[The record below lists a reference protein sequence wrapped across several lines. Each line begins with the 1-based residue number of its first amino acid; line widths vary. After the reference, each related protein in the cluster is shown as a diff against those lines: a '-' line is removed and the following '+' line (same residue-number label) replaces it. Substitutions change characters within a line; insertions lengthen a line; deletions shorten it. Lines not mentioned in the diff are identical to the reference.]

1 MQLAGLEICEAEQN
15 SPEWFEFRRGIP
27 SASKFQCLL
36 ANSADRKGRRT
47 YMYDLAGEILSGEC
61 AESYTNPFMERGKAT
76 ESEARDWYAFATD
89 ADLIR
94 VGAVR
99 SPFLG
104 AVCSPDSLIG
114 NDGGLEIKTRMA
126 RLQIELLEADQLP
139 NEHKAQ
145 VQGAMWI
152 LGRPWWDFVSYSR
165 NIKPFKVRVHRD
177 DAYIATLAVAVR
189 EFNEELKALVER
201 ERNR

>member
-1 MQLAGLEICEAEQN
+1 MQLAGLEVCEAEQN
-15 SPEWFEFRRGIP
+15 SAAWFEFRRGLP
-27 SASKFQCLL
+27 STSKFQCLL
-36 ANSADRKGRRT
+36 ANSADRKGRKT
-47 YMYDLAGEILSGEC
+47 YMYDLAGEIISGEC
-61 AESYTNPFMERGKAT
+61 VESYSNQFMERGKAM
-76 ESEARDWYAFATD
+76 EAEARDWYAFATD
-89 ADLIR
+89 AELIR

-126 RLQIELLEADQLP
+126 RLQLELLESGELP

-152 LGRPWWDFVSYSR
+152 TGRSWWDFCSYAPKIR
-165 NIKPFKVRVHRD
+165 PFKIRVSRD
-177 DAYIATLAVAVR
+177 ERYIATLAVAVK
-189 EFNEELKALVER
+189 EFNAELKALVEKFR
-201 ERNR
+201 

>member
-1 MQLAGLEICEAEQN
+1 MQLAGLEVCEAEQN
-15 SPEWFEFRRGIP
+15 SPAWFEFRRGLP

-47 YMYDLAGEILSGEC
+47 YMYDLAGEIISGEC
-61 AESYTNPFMERGKAT
+61 VESYSNPFMERGKAM
-76 ESEARDWYAFATD
+76 EAEARDWYAFATD
-89 ADLIR
+89 AELIR
-94 VGAVR
+94 VGAIR
-99 SPFLG
+99 SPHLG

-126 RLQIELLEADQLP
+126 RLQLELLESGELP

-145 VQGAMWI
+145 IQGAMWI
-152 LGRPWWDFVSYSR
+152 TGRSFWDFVSYSPKIR
-165 NIKPFKVRVHRD
+165 PFKLRVYRD
-177 DAYIATLAVAVR
+177 ERYIAGLAIAVR

-201 ERNR
+201 FK

>member
-15 SPEWFEFRRGIP
+15 SAAWFEFRRGLP

-47 YMYDLAGEILSGEC
+47 YMYDLAGEIISGEC
-61 AESYTNPFMERGKAT
+61 AESYSNPFMERGKAM
-76 ESEARDWYAFATD
+76 EAEAMDWYAFATD
-89 ADLIR
+89 AELIR
-94 VGAVR
+94 VGAIR

-104 AVCSPDSLIG
+104 AVCSPDSLVG
-114 NDGGLEIKTRMA
+114 DDGGLEIKTRMA
-126 RLQIELLEADQLP
+126 RLQLELLESGELP

-152 LGRPWWDFVSYSR
+152 TGRSFWDFVSYSPKIR
-165 NIKPFKVRVHRD
+165 PFKLRVHRD
-177 DAYIATLAVAVR
+177 ERYIATLAVAVR

-201 ERNR
+201 FK

>member
-15 SPEWFEFRRGIP
+15 STEWFEFRRGVP

-36 ANSADRKGRRT
+36 ANSAERKGRKT
-47 YMYDLAGEILSGEC
+47 YLYDLAGEVLSGEC
-61 AESYTNPFMERGKAT
+61 MESFSNSYTDRGHVQ
-76 ESEARDWYAFATD
+76 EGEARDWYAFATD
-89 ADLIR
+89 AELIR

-99 SPFLG
+99 SAFLG

-126 RLQIELLEADQLP
+126 RLQLELLESGELP

-152 LGRPWWDFVSYSR
+152 LGRPWWDFVSYSPKIR
-165 NIKPFKVRVHRD
+165 PFKVRVHRD
-177 DAYIATLAVAVR
+177 EKYIASLAIAVR

-201 ERNR
+201 FK

>member
-15 SPEWFEFRRGIP
+15 SPAWFEFRRGLP

-36 ANSADRKGRRT
+36 ANSAEKKGRRT
-47 YMYDLAGEILSGEC
+47 YLYDLAGEILSGEC
-61 AESYTNPFMERGKAT
+61 MESFGNSYTDRGHVQ
-76 ESEARDWYAFATD
+76 EGEARDWYAFATD
-89 ADLIR
+89 AELIR

-99 SPFLG
+99 SAFLG

-114 NDGGLEIKTRMA
+114 DDGGLEIKTRMA
-126 RLQIELLEADQLP
+126 RLQLELLESGELP
-139 NEHKAQ
+139 NEHRAQ

-152 LGRPWWDFVSYSR
+152 LCRPWWDFVSYCPKIR
-165 NIKPFKVRVHRD
+165 PFKVRVHRD
-177 DAYIATLAVAVR
+177 EKYIASLAIAVR

-201 ERNR
+201 NR

>member
-27 SASKFQCLL
+27 SASKFQCLM

-61 AESYTNPFMERGKAT
+61 AESYSNPFMERGKAM
-76 ESEARDWYAFATD
+76 EAEARDWYAFATD
-89 ADLIR
+89 AELYR

-99 SPFLG
+99 SSYLG
-104 AVCSPDSLIG
+104 AVCSPDSLVG
-114 NDGGLEIKTRMA
+114 DDGGLEIKTRMA
-126 RLQIELLEADQLP
+126 RLQLELLESGELP

-152 LGRPWWDFVSYSR
+152 LCRPWWDFVSYSPKIR
-165 NIKPFKVRVHRD
+165 PFKIRVYRD
-177 DAYIATLAVAVR
+177 EKYIASLAIAVR

-201 ERNR
+201 FK

>member
-47 YMYDLAGEILSGEC
+47 YLYDLAGEVISGEC
-61 AESYTNPFMERGKAT
+61 AESYTNQFMERGKVM
-76 ESEARDWYAFATD
+76 EGEARDWYVFDTD
-89 ADLIR
+89 ADLDR

-99 SPFLG
+99 SSFLG

-114 NDGGLEIKTRMA
+114 KDGGLEIKTRMA
-126 RLQIELLEADQLP
+126 RLQLELLESGQLP

-152 LGRPWWDFVSYSR
+152 LGRQWWDFVSYSPKIR
-165 NIKPFKVRVHRD
+165 PFKVRVQRD

-201 ERNR
+201 FK